1 MRPNYVS
8 KIDYLLNAIFAEKG
22 IVCRETFLQY
32 MEGYHQ
38 GKIYTWMEALEVLRI
53 LEYTGQIRRGYY
65 VKGMSGAQFV
75 RTNEYAAIMLAL
87 QNKEEQLIWLNG
99 VDPALAWGKVL
110 DRQEGK
116 HFMRVSGTVV
126 ALYQGEIIAIFEKQ
140 GKVLRVME
148 QTQLLK
154 ALILFKEDFLQK
166 RIYNGLTRV
175 VLKEYPLEVAQ
186 LLKEAGFM
194 KEMMDYVLYR

>member
-1 MRPNYVS
+1 M
-8 KIDYLLNAIFAEKG
+8 
-22 IVCRETFLQY
+22 
-32 MEGYHQ
+32 
-38 GKIYTWMEALEVLRI
+38 
-53 LEYTGQIRRGYY
+53 
-65 VKGMSGAQFV
+65 
-75 RTNEYAAIMLAL
+75 
-87 QNKEEQLIWLNG
+87 IWLNG
-99 VDPALAWGKVL
+99 VDTELAWGKVL

-154 ALILFKEDFLQK
+154 ALLLFKEDFLQK